1 MTREE
6 ILRSPDYWFEEAQ
19 NELYRQVVEY
29 MEREGLNQT
38 QLAERLNV
46 SKGYVSQLLRG
57 EFNHSLRKLIDL
69 SLSIGLVPIIDYR
82 RLQNEI
88 SKDRKEKSGFTLS
101 LKEQNKKVMVRRK
114 LLYSRFKSKPA

>member
-19 NELYRQVVEY
+19 NELYRQVVKY

-38 QLAERLNV
+38 QLADRLNV

-69 SLSIGLVPIIDYR
+69 SLSIGLVPRIDYK
-82 RLQNEI
+82 RLKNEI
-88 SKDRKEKSGFTLS
+88 AEDQKEKSGSRHS
-101 LKEQNKKVMVRRK
+101 LKEQNRTKK
-114 LLYSRFKSKPA
+114 L

>member
-1 MTREE
+1 MITREE

-82 RLQNEI
+82 RLQHEI
-88 SKDRKEKSGFTLS
+88 SKDRKEKYGFKLS
-101 LKEQNKKVMVRRK
+101 LKEQNKKIMVRRK
-114 LLYSRFKSKPA
+114 LSPTKS

>member
-1 MTREE
+1 MSREE

-38 QLAERLNV
+38 QLADRLNV

-69 SLSIGLVPIIDYR
+69 SLSIGLVPRIDYR

-88 SKDRKEKSGFTLS
+88 AEDRKEKSGSRHS
-101 LKEQNKKVMVRRK
+101 LKEQNKKVVVRRK
-114 LLYSRFKSKPA
+114 LSPTKS

>member
-6 ILRSPDYWFEEAQ
+6 ILGSPDYWFEEVQ

-29 MEREGLNQT
+29 MEREGLNQN
-38 QLAERLNV
+38 QLADRLNV

-69 SLSIGLVPIIDYR
+69 SLSIGLVPRIDYR
-82 RLQNEI
+82 RLQDEI
-88 SKDRKEKSGFTLS
+88 AQDRKEKSSSRHS
-101 LKEQNKKVMVRRK
+101 LKEQSKKVVVRRK
-114 LLYSRFKSKPA
+114 LSPTKS